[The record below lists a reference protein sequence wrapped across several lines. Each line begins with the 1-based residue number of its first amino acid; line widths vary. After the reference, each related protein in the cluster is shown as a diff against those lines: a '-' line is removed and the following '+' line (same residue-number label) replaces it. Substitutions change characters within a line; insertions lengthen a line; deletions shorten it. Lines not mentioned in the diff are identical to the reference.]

1 VTGPARG
8 AVLSAAD
15 IQAITSL
22 LALIGGWLEDAG
34 PAVGHDL
41 RARQRI
47 AGTGLPGEDLPGQ
60 IAWLTAMLRYRQVT
74 GATR

>member
-1 VTGPARG
+1 MTGPARS

-15 IQAITSL
+15 IHAITGL
-22 LALIGGWLEDAG
+22 LALIGGWLQDAS
-34 PAVGHDL
+34 PAVRDDL
-41 RARQRI
+41 HARQRI
-47 AGTGLPGEDLPGQ
+47 AGTRLPGGDLAGQ

>member
-1 VTGPARG
+1 MTGPARS

-15 IQAITSL
+15 IHAITGL
-22 LALIGGWLEDAG
+22 LVLGDCATL
-34 PAVGHDL
+34 VGL
-41 RARQRI
+41 
-47 AGTGLPGEDLPGQ
+47 LPGGDLAGQ